1 MFFHIGNNKMLKL
14 EDVIGIFDSDTATV
28 SKITRTWLSDA
39 EKKGEISAATEQI
52 PKSMVLTGN
61 RKKEKIYF
69 SQLAPRTLC
78 QRTEKYEK

>member
-39 EKKGEISAATEQI
+39 EKKGEVCAATDQI

-61 RKKEKIYF
+61 KKSEKIYF

-78 QRTEKYEK
+78 QRTEKIEK